1 MGRGGEIFRFCRGAP
16 RLYPLAARERVRP
29 RRGWGRRRRAAAWEA
44 TPETRARCS
53 PRLFTHSPPQR
64 KRRRADAA
72 AAALAAQRG
81 DELSGAGPEAEEGR
95 LAPSGRREEGVR
107 CGEGRVPAEVH
118 LDRRREPTQI
128 KRLAT
133 GGLALEALHLA
144 RARRPHEGSLGQVL
158 VRGDRAHPGGVG
170 RRVEQADGGGVAGKG
185 DPRKR
190 VDVQQRRTALV
201 RHH

>member
-1 MGRGGEIFRFCRGAP
+1 VQSRSISCDLRHQQIVARAHNHDFIHWQPESECD
-16 RLYPLAARERVRP
+16 LAAGGADAVEQRP
-29 RRGWGRRRRAAAWEA
+29 GRRRRKLE
-44 TPETRARCS
+44 
-53 PRLFTHSPPQR
+53 L
-64 KRRRADAA
+64 D
-72 AAALAAQRG
+72 AALAAQRG

-118 LDRRREPTQI
+118 LDRRREPPQL

-144 RARRPHEGSLGQVL
+144 RARRPHEGGLGQVL